1 MRIFMSTPTYIQGPG
16 VMTQLPTLA
25 AKQGTRP
32 LLIADAGI
40 TTLLQ
45 PVLRDA
51 FAAADMALRLHPFTG
66 EVSLSNLDA
75 LTAQVRP
82 EQPDVIVGI
91 GGGKALDAA
100 KGVALR
106 LGLEMISVPTIASTD
121 APASR
126 GIVIYA
132 EDHGLGGVEQMPRNP
147 ACVLVDTAWIARAP
161 ARFLSAGIGDAIAK
175 KSEVDACRGAGG
187 INKHGTPA
195 SLTALAVADACYD
208 CLRKQGPQAMAAF
221 ADATPNAAFEDVVEA
236 CVLMSALAFENGG
249 LSLAHAMALGL
260 TQARGVAQRLHG
272 EHVAYGLL
280 VQLALEGRDDAAI
293 VDMASFYRSVALPVT
308 LAELDMPEPS
318 DAELVAIATANLA
331 SPRPPN
337 STVVLDVATVTQ
349 AFQRVE
355 AVVAGI

>member
-1 MRIFMSTPTYIQGPG
+1 MRIFMSPPSYIQGPG
-16 VMTQLPTLA
+16 VMAQLPALA
-25 AKQGTRP
+25 ARHGRRP

-40 TTLLQ
+40 TPLLQ
-45 PVLRDA
+45 PELRDS
-51 FAAADMALRLHPFTG
+51 FAAAGMALQLHPFAGAVT
-66 EVSLSNLDA
+66 LANLDT
-75 LTAQVRP
+75 LTDHARP
-82 EQPDVIVGI
+82 VQPEVIVGI

-126 GIVIYA
+126 GIVIYD
-132 EDHGLGGVEQMPRNP
+132 EHHGLGGVEQMPRNP
-147 ACVLVDTAWIARAP
+147 ACVLVDTAWIVRAP

-175 KSEVDACRGAGG
+175 KFEVDACRAAGG
-187 INKHGTPA
+187 VNKHGTPA

-208 CLRKQGPQAMAAF
+208 CLRAHGAQAMAAF
-221 ADATPNAAFEDVVEA
+221 ADGRPNAAFEHVVEA

-280 VQLALEGRDDAAI
+280 VQLALEGRDDATI
-293 VDMASFYRSVALPVT
+293 LDMAAFYRSVALPVT
-308 LAELDMPEPS
+308 LAELDMPEPLE
-318 DAELVAIATANLA
+318 AELVAIASANLA
-331 SPRPPN
+331 SPRPRN
-337 STVVLDVATVTQ
+337 STVVLDVTTVTQ
-349 AFQRVE
+349 AFRRVE
-355 AVVAGI
+355 AVLASS